1 MSTEEKIQ
9 EFMTDTELME
19 VSLGVDTPDL
29 EIKKVI
35 IQLFLDGISSDDIWA
50 YLNSFNTDDDGE

>member
-9 EFMTDTELME
+9 DFMTDTELME

-29 EIKKVI
+29 EVKRVI
-35 IQLFLDGISSDDIWA
+35 IQLFIDGVPSEVIWG
-50 YLNSFNTDDDGE
+50 YLNSFNTDEDE

>member
-1 MSTEEKIQ
+1 
-9 EFMTDTELME
+9 MTDTELME
-19 VSLGVDTPDL
+19 VSIGVDTPDL

>member
-35 IQLFLDGISSDDIWA
+35 IQLFLDGITSDDIWA

>member
-9 EFMTDTELME
+9 DFMTDLELME

-29 EIKKVI
+29 GIKKVI
-35 IQLFLDGISSDDIWA
+35 IQLFMDGIPSEDIWG
-50 YLNSFNTDDDGE
+50 YLNSFNTDDDE